1 VRYAPVSDFICIER
15 RAAGKAPSRLLNLD
29 DMWRNALGKVTKPE
43 RLRLL
48 ERLQ

>member
-1 VRYAPVSDFICIER
+1 VSDFICIER
-15 RAAGKAPSRLLNLD
+15 LAAHKARSRLLILD
-29 DMWRNALGKVTKPE
+29 ELWRNALGKVTKPE